1 MAGII
6 CACIYVDYWKPSCDR
21 YNITGIAVT
30 GIMCVLAFMKVLEK
44 LLVTGIRW
52 QV

>member
-6 CACIYVDYWKPSCDR
+6 CASIYVDSLTASCDR
-21 YNITGIAVT
+21 YNMTGIMT

-44 LLVTGIRW
+44 LLVTGIIW